1 MAFLKEIRGV
11 LIGIGLALVAPALL
25 KRGRPLARAAVKAG
39 LILGD
44 QARESLT
51 RVGEDLADLVAE
63 ARIELAAEAGIG
75 ERVATATRDPVVRR
89 QADLPKAGAV
99 PTQVPTPDLATSRW
113 PARMAVWSG
122 RFSRHLHDRGAPGP
136 GSGM

>member
-39 LILGD
+39 IILGE

-75 ERVATATRDPVVRR
+75 ERVDIAARDRVAGRH
-89 QADLPKAGAV
+89 ADPPKASAV
-99 PTQVPTPDLATSRW
+99 ATQVPTPDPSTPRW

-122 RFSRHLHDRGAPGP
+122 RLSRHLHDRGAPGP